1 MTQQRDVDDVTG
13 TETTGHVWDD
23 DLKELNKPLPRW
35 WLYTFYA
42 CIVWAIGYQIAY
54 PAWPM
59 INGYTKGMLGYSQR
73 ATVDSAI
80 FESKMEQSKYLTAIG
95 TVPLAEISKQ
105 PDLLNFSRA
114 GGAALFA
121 SHCSGCH
128 GRGAQGFAGYPN
140 LNDDDW
146 LWGGSID
153 EILTTITNGI
163 RSGHKLAR
171 DSAMP
176 KFGVDKI
183 LKPEEISD
191 AAEYVLSLSKHETDS
206 GAAGRGQKTFA
217 DQCAACHGE
226 NGKGTQS
233 LGAPNL
239 TDSIWL
245 YGSDKKTIMESISTG
260 RGGVMPSWESRF
272 DAATLKM
279 LAVYVYSLG
288 GGTEA
293 RKQ

>member
-1 MTQQRDVDDVTG
+1 MSKHREIDDVTG

-23 DLKELNKPLPRW
+23 DLQELNKPLPRW
-35 WLYTFYA
+35 WLYTFYV

-95 TVPLAEISKQ
+95 TVPLADISKQ

-128 GRGAQGFAGYPN
+128 GRGAQGFPGYPN

-146 LWGGSID
+146 LWGGKIGD
-153 EILTTITNGI
+153 IHKTIAYGI
-163 RSGHKLAR
+163 RSDHKETKNTQ
-171 DSAMP
+171 MP
-176 KFGVDKI
+176 RFGTDKI
-183 LKPEEISD
+183 LD
-191 AAEYVLSLSKHETDS
+191 AAQIGDAADYVLSLSGLVTDS
-206 GAAGRGQKTFA
+206 AAAERGSKIFA
-217 DQCAACHGE
+217 EQCAACHGE
-226 NGKGTQS
+226 KGTGNQE

-239 TDSIWL
+239 ADAIWL
-245 YGSDKKTIMESISTG
+245 YGNRKSVVVQSISTG

-272 DAATLKM
+272 DAATIKM
-279 LAVYVYSLG
+279 LAVYIHSLG
-288 GGTEA
+288 GG
-293 RKQ
+293 K

>member
-1 MTQQRDVDDVTG
+1 MTHQRDVDDVTG
-13 TETTGHVWDD
+13 TETTGHVWDG

-42 CIVWAIGYQIAY
+42 CIVWAAGYQIAY

-80 FESKMEQSKYLTAIG
+80 LESKMEQSKYLTAIG
-95 TVPLAEISKQ
+95 RVPLGEISKQ

-114 GGAALFA
+114 GGGALFA

-153 EILTTITNGI
+153 DILTTITNGI
-163 RSGHKLAR
+163 RSGHKLTR

-176 KFGVDKI
+176 KFGADKI

-191 AAEYVLSLSKHETDS
+191 AAEYVLSLSKHETVS
-206 GAAGRGQKTFA
+206 GAASRGQKTFA

-245 YGSDKKTIMESISTG
+245 YGGDKTSIMESISTG

-272 DAATLKM
+272 DASTLKM
-279 LAVYVYSLG
+279 LAVYVHSLG